1 MHALVRVPRLAPAP
15 PIRALPRA
23 QGRPTPDHLTFS
35 SPRRS
40 ELASGDDPLCR
51 FPDYASEKASSR
63 FAAGTLSPMRD
74 YSLVEGHV
82 SRACS

>member
-15 PIRALPRA
+15 PIRALSGRSRA
-23 QGRPTPDHLTFS
+23 TSPDHLTFS
-35 SPRRS
+35 PLRRS
-40 ELASGDDPLCR
+40 ELGSGDDPLCR
-51 FPDYASEKASSR
+51 FPEYVSKEASTR

-82 SRACS
+82 SRRAH